1 MISQSVSEIHDFH
14 HPTTPWKLSLF
25 YCPRCFVEVHRLPPN
40 TTLSA
45 ASAQSE
51 NWSQV
56 AKNFAAKKGAKT
68 SDSPNFRRQKI
79 AEKTQKISSSQV
91 QKVSEKVQKD
101 IFWSPPPQSC
111 SCFLSCF
118 FGFFCDCTK
127 NSSMLTLIKWTN
139 RILQFYPW
147 HFTIQNIWPQ
157 KWPKIKSIKVSNVPG
172 RPEIPTV
179 PLIRPWWFFSAL
191 SALLFGFFCFLWKN
205 GRCFP
210 RLIVQH

>member
-25 YCPRCFVEVHRLPPN
+25 YCPRCFVEVRRLQPN

-101 IFWSPPPQSC
+101 IFWSPPPQSY

-157 KWPKIKSIKVSNVPG
+157 KWPKIKSIKGSNVPG
-172 RPEIPTV
+172 RPEIPTS
-179 PLIRPWWFFSAL
+179 SAH
-191 SALLFGFFCFLWKN
+191 SAVMVF
-205 GRCFP
+205 
-210 RLIVQH
+210 